1 MQEHGQQ
8 KTIQKKKP
16 SLLIFAVLILAIPSV
31 LFLLISWYQN
41 NKASLPYFGE
51 KYSIL
56 NKPPYY
62 TVPDFSFINQNGK
75 QVDRESF
82 KNKVWIAGYFFTSCP
97 TICPKMVGNLSKA
110 ATACNDKADIILFS
124 VDPERDSVQQLN
136 KYARLHRININNW
149 QLATGKKEALY
160 SLARNGFFITATDGD
175 GGENDFIHSD
185 NVVLIDKGFHIRGYY
200 NATMPSDIDKLINDI
215 KRLN

>member
-1 MQEHGQQ
+1 MQEHDQQ

-16 SLLIFAVLILAIPSV
+16 SLLIFAVLILTIPSV
-31 LFLLISWYQN
+31 LFLLISWYQD

-51 KYSIL
+51 KYSIS
-56 NKPPYY
+56 NRPPYY
-62 TVPDFSFINQNGK
+62 TVPNFSFINQNGK

-82 KNKVWIAGYFFTSCP
+82 KNKVWVAGYFFTSCS
-97 TICPKMVGNLSKA
+97 TICPKMVGNLNKVA
-110 ATACNDKADIILFS
+110 AACNDKAGIILFS
-124 VDPERDSVQQLN
+124 VDPERDSIQRLN
-136 KYARLHRININNW
+136 KYARLHRINTSNW
-149 QLATGKKEALY
+149 QLATGKKAALY
-160 SLARNGFFITATDGD
+160 SFARNGLFITATDGD

-200 NATMPSDIDKLINDI
+200 NATAPSDIEKLINDI

>member
-16 SLLIFAVLILAIPSV
+16 SLLIFAVLILTIPSV
-31 LFLLISWYQN
+31 LFLLISWYQD

-51 KYSIL
+51 RYSIR

-62 TVPDFSFINQNGK
+62 EVPDFSFINQNGN
-75 QVDRESF
+75 QVSRESF
-82 KNKVWIAGYFFTSCP
+82 RNKVWVAGYFFTSCP
-97 TICPKMVGNLSKA
+97 TICPKMVSNLSKVA
-110 ATACNDKADIILFS
+110 AACNDKADIVLFS
-124 VDPERDSVQQLN
+124 VDPERDSVQRLN
-136 KYARLHRININNW
+136 KYAQLHRINTSNW
-149 QLATGKKEALY
+149 QLTTGKKAALY

-175 GGENDFIHSD
+175 GSENDFIHSD
-185 NVVLIDKGFHIRGYY
+185 NVVLIDKEFHIRGYY
-200 NATMPSDIDKLINDI
+200 NATTPSDINKLINDI